1 MQQSQE
7 RMCHSHASTYFLK
20 FDEEDVLGKYS
31 SYCTNIAERMVKA
44 RHLMHFHA
52 L

>member
-7 RMCHSHASTYFLK
+7 RMCHSHPSTYFLK